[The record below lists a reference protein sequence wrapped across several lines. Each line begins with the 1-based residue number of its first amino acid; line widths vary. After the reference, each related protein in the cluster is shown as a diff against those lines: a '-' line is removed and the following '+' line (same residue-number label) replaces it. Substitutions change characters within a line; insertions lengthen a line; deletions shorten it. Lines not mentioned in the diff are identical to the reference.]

1 MGYKLKVICNEHS
14 LVLIRKKLRLLSL

>member
-14 LVLIRKKLRLLSL
+14 LLIRKKLRLLSL